1 MEEFLKDHEI
11 GLKGRFSQINSGGHL
26 WMNVDNIEGIRMKL
40 EEIGL
45 KWLHMDNNERQ

>member
-11 GLKGRFSQINSGGHL
+11 GLKGRFSHSGGRL
-26 WMNVDNIEGIRMKL
+26 WMNADKIGGIRMKL

-45 KWLHMDNNERQ
+45 EWLHNMDYNERQ